1 MQRSSQ
7 WSSEWPGE
15 DCALPAAPETQHQEC
30 HQAVN
35 LVTTWLQLQVLQMEN
50 GDNFGV
56 ALPEKTF
63 QLTTLH
69 TQLEGF
75 HTRISTDSSELGHA
89 APCVQLATADVQT
102 G

>member
-7 WSSEWPGE
+7 WSNEWQGE
-15 DCALPAAPETQHQEC
+15 DCDLPAARETQDQGC
-30 HQAVN
+30 RRAVN
-35 LVTTWLQLQVLQMEN
+35 LVTTWLQLQVLQIEN

-63 QLTTLH
+63 KLTTLH

-75 HTRISTDSSELGHA
+75 HTRISKDSSELGHA
-89 APCVQLATADVQT
+89 APGVQLTTADVQA